1 MAENV
6 DLATLAIRV
15 NADGVEPATKKLEDL
30 AGQASDTEG
39 KTDRLGEST
48 TRLVAKYVSLAA
60 IAATVGQAFRFSIG
74 QYTTLEAA
82 TANLAAKTGLA
93 GDSLAVMVSRAKEL
107 SGATTQSAAAILDA
121 AEQVEGLVP
130 RLAGNAEAISEVT
143 RQAVILAEATGDE
156 LQPSVAAVGQALA
169 QFGGGAGDAARYANA
184 LVAAAQNGAAEVQD
198 LAGSMERVGPAA
210 ARAGISF
217 EQTLAAMELL
227 ANRGIRGR
235 EAVGGLKEFLDSLAT
250 STTREYNPAL
260 VGLDSALE
268 ALAGKNLTAAERTKL
283 FGEAA
288 ADVAAV
294 LIGSQAEVAA
304 LTDDITGTSAAA
316 EQATERLKT
325 FEAQSKIL
333 ANEVS
338 NLGAEIGGAVVPYL
352 VSMAREAAGVARALR
367 DITAESGPAEEG
379 TDAFAGVLRAGAV
392 AALAFT
398 NTLGLA
404 VRTAENLVSILPRAL
419 TALSNPI
426 ESSLAIGAITKQ
438 IGDDYEATVRRIE
451 AVRERLTTPDAVPD
465 VLTRPAAPGAGD
477 GDADAAAKAAQEA
490 EERAAAARREAAA
503 AALIEAQEA
512 EEKRLE
518 FLEEIRDK
526 AFESLN
532 ESTNAELDLQAEANQ
547 AKYQAEVDLAQRIED
562 FRLEHQ
568 EQLAERMKEWFET
581 DLERTLEDYQRRE
594 DAVNEFYE
602 GVTFPNEEERLE
614 RLRKLY
620 EEKDAAITELFR
632 RGAFTRAQFAVASTK
647 NQAQGVLGELENMTR
662 GIAQHNK
669 TAFQI
674 NKAAAIAQ
682 ALIDMPEHVS
692 KTMAKYPYPLSIGMG
707 ALAAAQSLAQVNAI
721 RSATFEGGGGGTTPS
736 LAGSGGVVNGN
747 PAVPD
752 AAPTTDVGSA
762 RGQGSQIVIAVTGN
776 QVFDDYALDRLVDR
790 IGDIV
795 NDGDRTIFRGD
806 SRQAQDIVVTTR

>member
-15 NADGVEPATKKLEDL
+15 NTDGVDPAKKKLEDL
-30 AGQASDTEG
+30 GDQAAETEG
-39 KTDRLGEST
+39 KTDKLGEST
-48 TRLVAKYVSLAA
+48 ARLIAKYVSLTA
-60 IAATVGQAFRFSIG
+60 IAAAVGQAFRFSIG
-74 QYTTLEAA
+74 QYSTLEAA

-93 GDSLAVMVSRAKEL
+93 GESLALMVERAREL

-143 RQAVILAEATGDE
+143 RQAVILAEATGDD

-169 QFGGGAGDAARYANA
+169 QFGGGAADAARYANA

-198 LAGSMERVGPAA
+198 LAGAMERVGPAA

-260 VGLDSALE
+260 VGLDAALE
-268 ALAGKNLTAAERTKL
+268 NLASKNLTAAERTDL

-294 LIGSQAEVAA
+294 LIGAQDEVAA
-304 LTDDITGTSAAA
+304 LTTGITGTNAAA
-316 EQATERLKT
+316 EQATQRLKT
-325 FEAQSKIL
+325 FEAQSRIL
-333 ANEVS
+333 ANEMG
-338 NLGAEIGGAVVPYL
+338 NLGAEIGSVVVPYL
-352 VSMAREAAGVARALR
+352 VSMAKEAGGVARALR
-367 DITAESGPAEEG
+367 DIAEETGPAEEG
-379 TDAFAGVLRAGAV
+379 TDVFAGVLRAGAV
-392 AALAFT
+392 AAFAFT

-404 VRTAENLVSILPRAL
+404 VRTTEHFVSILPHAL

-426 ESSLAIGAITKQ
+426 QSSLAISAITKQ
-438 IGDDYEATVRRIE
+438 IGDDYEATVKRIE
-451 AVRERLTTPDAVPD
+451 AARERLTTPDEVPD
-465 VLTRPAAPGAGD
+465 VINRPAAPGAD
-477 GDADAAAKAAQEA
+477 TDDANAAAEAAREA
-490 EERAAAARREAAA
+490 EERAAAARREVAS
-503 AALIEAQEA
+503 AALEEAREI

-518 FLEEIRDK
+518 FLDEISTE
-526 AFESLN
+526 AFEAIN
-532 ESTNAELDLQAEANQ
+532 EATNKELELHIEAGQ
-547 AKYQAEVDLAQRIED
+547 AKYQAEVDLAQRIDE
-562 FRLEHQ
+562 FRAERQ
-568 EQLAERMKEWFET
+568 EELAERMKEWFET

-594 DAVNEFYE
+594 EAINEFYE
-602 GVTFPNEEERLE
+602 GVTFPNEEERQE

-620 EEKDAAITELFR
+620 EQKEADITEIFR

-647 NQAQGVLGELENMTR
+647 NQATGVLSELEQMTR

-674 NKAAAIAQ
+674 NKAAAMAE
-682 ALIDMPEHVS
+682 ALIAMPEHVS
-692 KTMAKYPYPLSIGMG
+692 KTMAKYPFPLSVAMG
-707 ALAAAQSLAQVNAI
+707 ALAAAASLAQINAI

-776 QVFDDYALDRLVDR
+776 NVFDDYAVDRLVDR
-790 IGDIV
+790 IGEIV
-795 NDGDRTIFRGD
+795 NDGDRTIFRAD